1 MNDVQDHRE
10 MIGPQKKGGRLAL
23 LLLSFWNRN
32 IGTAGPAT
40 KATEPNGLGL

>member
-1 MNDVQDHRE
+1 MNGALDPRG
-10 MIGPQKKGGRLAL
+10 MIGHQKKDGRLAL

-40 KATEPNGLGL
+40 KATELNGLGL